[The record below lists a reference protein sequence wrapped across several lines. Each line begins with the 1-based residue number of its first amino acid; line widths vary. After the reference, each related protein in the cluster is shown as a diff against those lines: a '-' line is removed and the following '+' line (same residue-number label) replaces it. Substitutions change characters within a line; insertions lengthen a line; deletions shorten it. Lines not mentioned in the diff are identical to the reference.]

1 MKKLIA
7 ILLTTVFA
15 IGTGTIAGF
24 NESDIQASVITDA
37 IAIETVKPDTA
48 VKTSDASDGVDGFV
62 TRLYN
67 LCLNREPDPVGF
79 QYWTSRL
86 NSGEI
91 SARQCAYGFFFSTEF
106 TNKANHLTDSSYVE
120 LFYNVFLGRQS
131 DPTGKAY
138 WINRIS
144 QTNYDTTVLF
154 NGFVDSREF
163 NAICR
168 SYGLVLGAP
177 IALPNVERN
186 VSSDATDAAPYSGGV
201 SNGVPA
207 APSGGGN
214 GGGGGAPAP
223 SAPSQPANPDGQGG
237 NPTIPAN
244 TPSPAPTQPVTPVV
258 TGSYDPDNHGGY
270 WIYGTLGTL
279 PTQVQISTLQN
290 ADGSIKHR
298 VVTVGNRQYDEGP
311 IYKVI
316 ANATEF
322 NSYNTSL
329 CFYVCPSGYVI
340 TYSQYSQMDWS
351 QASDPHFGGWDSVN
365 SQTRG
370 AYWTLSFDEDTALVA
385 TRMCDDWDGVLDA
398 FSYYGHVGSGDVV
411 GTRVRYANGSYNGQ
425 TWGYQGWNG
434 NSVTG
439 GDYSRWATAIIAWQN
454 NVRHS
459 SELLAKYGIT
469 DEKFG
474 DYLMIEW
481 CEGNLTYNLQTLP
494 LPDWSHFTGMGS
506 DNAHS
511 HFSTSV
517 ARNDLPTSRTWDYS
531 SRSANVVSTSGGTD
545 SGSNSGSGTTNP
557 ATTTQPVNVPAN
569 TPTTSTQPIDTTTQ
583 PTTAPAEPTTAPTT
597 VPTTT
602 PAIDDGGISS
612 SDFDFG

>member
-144 QTNYDTTVLF
+144 GTNYDTTVLF

-163 NAICR
+163 NGICE

-177 IALPNVERN
+177 IALPNVARN

-223 SAPSQPANPDGQGG
+223 APSTPSAPSTPATPSQPANPDSQGG
-237 NPTIPAN
+237 NPTTPTN
-244 TPSPAPTQPVTPVV
+244 TPTPAPTQPVTPVV
-258 TGSYDPDNHGGY
+258 TSNYDPDNHGGY
-270 WIYGTLGTL
+270 WIVFPIGNILANQTIGSQSNYRKIADRTDFNAANQSCLG
-279 PTQVQISTLQN
+279 
-290 ADGSIKHR
+290 
-298 VVTVGNRQYDEGP
+298 
-311 IYKVI
+311 
-316 ANATEF
+316 
-322 NSYNTSL
+322 
-329 CFYVCPSGYVI
+329 YVCSSGYVI

-351 QASDPHFGGWDSVN
+351 QVSDPRFGA
-365 SQTRG
+365 QTSTSDYYRG
-370 AYWTLSFDEDTALVA
+370 AYWANATVDDDTVLVA
-385 TRMCDDWDGVLDA
+385 TTMCGHSNGVEDA
-398 FSYYGHVGSGDVV
+398 FATDSHSSGGDIVGRRVSSGGV
-411 GTRVRYANGSYNGQ
+411 TNGQ
-425 TWGYQGWNG
+425 TWGDKTWNG

-439 GDYSRWATAIIAWQN
+439 NDYSRWATAMRAYTDN
-454 NVRHS
+454 DARHS

-469 DEKFG
+469 DEGLG
-474 DYLMIEW
+474 DYIMIEW

-517 ARNDLPTSRTWDYS
+517 ARTLPRMSRTWDYS
-531 SRSANVVSTSGGTD
+531 SRSANVVTTSGGTD

-557 ATTTQPVNVPAN
+557 ATTTQPTPAPAN
-569 TPTTSTQPIDTTTQ
+569 TPTTSTQPIDTTTTQ
-583 PTTAPAEPTTAPTT
+583 PTTAPAEPTPAPTT
-597 VPTTT
+597 APTTT
-602 PAIDDGGISS
+602 PAINDGGISS
-612 SDFDFG
+612 DDFNFG